1 MWNLNVKTAL
11 GIAEKEC
18 CYNLLCCRP
27 VASSWSSW
35 SSVWSAWSASSST
48 SPSAPMPWH
57 QAWREASSWCL
68 LMTSKH
74 SCLDC
79 FAKLLNLVTGFLIY
93 VTFNCGKM
101 CNIWGDKRAWLPA
114 RCEEQG
120 PWTMS
125 QRFWLSHS
133 TSKNSGV
140 NVCTEMMNPEARCG
154 RNWNST
160 KLQSNSLQ
168 SASVTVIT
176 NAEIHVREAFEWLFA
191 FHFSKL
197 PF

>member
-57 QAWREASSWCL
+57 QAWRDASSWCL

-74 SCLDC
+74 SRLDC
-79 FAKLLNLVTGFLIY
+79 CAKPTIFKQWSTNRAIIEHHANVLCPGVDIVQVLLQHLAISMQMKKQFVKGIWNFFETRKCWMSNELGTLHHLVLTILLINFVVALFAWHLHNSS
-93 VTFNCGKM
+93 GK
-101 CNIWGDKRAWLPA
+101 
-114 RCEEQG
+114 
-120 PWTMS
+120 
-125 QRFWLSHS
+125 
-133 TSKNSGV
+133 
-140 NVCTEMMNPEARCG
+140 
-154 RNWNST
+154 
-160 KLQSNSLQ
+160 SLQ
-168 SASVTVIT
+168 KYFTT
-176 NAEIHVREAFEWLFA
+176 FHV
-191 FHFSKL
+191 S
-197 PF
+197 

>member
-11 GIAEKEC
+11 GIPEKEC

-101 CNIWGDKRAWLPA
+101 CNKVIKDPDFLQDVKSREREQWARDFDKVIQHPRIVESMFVQKW
-114 RCEEQG
+114 
-120 PWTMS
+120 WT
-125 QRFWLSHS
+125 QRFFAAE
-133 TSKNSGV
+133 
-140 NVCTEMMNPEARCG
+140 TETARNC
-154 RNWNST
+154 
-160 KLQSNSLQ
+160 K
-168 SASVTVIT
+168 VTVCNQLLLLSS
-176 NAEIHVREAFEWLFA
+176 NAEIHVREALEWLFSY
-191 FHFSKL
+191 HD
-197 PF
+197 